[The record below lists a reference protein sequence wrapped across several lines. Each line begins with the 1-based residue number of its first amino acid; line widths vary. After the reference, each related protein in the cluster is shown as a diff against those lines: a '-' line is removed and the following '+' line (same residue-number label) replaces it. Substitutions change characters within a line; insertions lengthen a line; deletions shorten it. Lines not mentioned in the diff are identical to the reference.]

1 MKTNIEILKEYCSAH
16 TCVWCPF
23 NERIGC
29 SLTQRVRE
37 GFSEIMDMVRRDCEV
52 NGDVLYS
59 TSDCEVK
66 SDILYSTTDIELE
79 EELGK
84 D

>member
-16 TCVWCPF
+16 TCIGCLF
-23 NERIGC
+23 NERLRC
-29 SLTQRVRE
+29 SLTWSVRE

-59 TSDCEVK
+59 TSDF
-66 SDILYSTTDIELE
+66 ELE